1 MRNKLTQKPKSKR
14 MEGSTLILALI
25 LIGFAAGVFGGLVGI
40 GGGVII
46 VPALMFIAGFT
57 QMKAQGTSLGMLL
70 LPVGILGAY
79 QYYKSGNIEPWNVLY
94 LAAGFVAGSFLGSK
108 VALALP
114 PDVTRKIFAGLMLF
128 MAVKMFFEKPAPKK
142 ENSSNTPTSTTQ
154 IPQ

>member
-1 MRNKLTQKPKSKR
+1 

-70 LPVGILGAY
+70 LPVGILGAW
-79 QYYKSGNIEPWNVLY
+79 QYYKTGNIDPLSVLY

-114 PDVTRKIFAGLMLF
+114 PDVTKKIFALLMLL
-128 MAVKMFFEKPAPKK
+128 MSLKMFFEKAPAKK
-142 ENSSNTPTSTTQ
+142 ETSSNTPPPATQ
-154 IPQ
+154 TPK

>member
-1 MRNKLTQKPKSKR
+1 

-70 LPVGILGAY
+70 LPVGILGAW
-79 QYYKSGNIEPWNVLY
+79 QYYKTGNIDPMSVLY
-94 LAAGFVAGSFLGSK
+94 LAAGFMAGSLLGSK
-108 VALALP
+108 VALVLP
-114 PDVTRKIFAGLMLF
+114 PDVTKKIFAVLLLLMSL
-128 MAVKMFFEKPAPKK
+128 KLFFEKPAPKK
-142 ENSSNTPTSTTQ
+142 ENNANTTSQT
-154 IPQ
+154 P